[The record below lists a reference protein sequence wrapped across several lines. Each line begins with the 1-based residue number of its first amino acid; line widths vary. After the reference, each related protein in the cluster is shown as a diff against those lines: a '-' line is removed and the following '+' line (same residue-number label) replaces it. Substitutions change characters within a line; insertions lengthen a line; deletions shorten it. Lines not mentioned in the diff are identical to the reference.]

1 MSTSQP
7 LHSIARI
14 HGTLRV
20 PGDKSISH
28 RGLLFGAIAE
38 GTSRLRGLATGAD
51 VATSRRVIEAL
62 GVETRDVNGEVQ
74 VVGRGWAGLDHGSP
88 DPLELDCG
96 NSGTTARLLM
106 GLLSGRSG
114 RYRLTGD
121 ESLSLRPMGRVVRPL
136 TALGASVE
144 GDTTLPLVVGGGELQ
159 GAELTTEVPSA
170 QVKSAILLA
179 ALQGSGETLVEEARL
194 SRDHTE
200 RLLGAQGATIESL
213 APTQW
218 KVRGGSPVLAPLD
231 LDVPGDP
238 SSAAY
243 AVALACCLP
252 NSEVV
257 AEGLSL
263 NPTRLG
269 FYALL
274 RRMGASVEWA
284 ASGDGPEPRGELTAR
299 SSSLH
304 GVELGPDDVVS
315 AIDELPLL
323 AVVAA
328 AAEGTTTIRGAGEL
342 RHKETDRIAAT
353 AALLRAAG
361 VEHEELEDGLV
372 IHGPTQFRAASFDA
386 MGDHRIAMCATVL
399 AALADGESQL
409 VGGEWV
415 RISYPE
421 FFSDLERLSDA

>member
-1 MSTSQP
+1 
-7 LHSIARI
+7 
-14 HGTLRV
+14 
-20 PGDKSISH
+20 
-28 RGLLFGAIAE
+28 
-38 GTSRLRGLATGAD
+38 
-51 VATSRRVIEAL
+51 
-62 GVETRDVNGEVQ
+62 
-74 VVGRGWAGLDHGSP
+74 
-88 DPLELDCG
+88 
-96 NSGTTARLLM
+96 
-106 GLLSGRSG
+106 
-114 RYRLTGD
+114 
-121 ESLSLRPMGRVVRPL
+121 
-136 TALGASVE
+136 
-144 GDTTLPLVVGGGELQ
+144 
-159 GAELTTEVPSA
+159 
-170 QVKSAILLA
+170 VKSAILLA

-194 SRDHTE
+194 SRDHSE
-200 RLLGAQGATIESL
+200 RLLGAQGATIESV
-213 APTQW
+213 TNTSW
-218 KVRGGSPVLAPLD
+218 RVRGDCPPLAPLD

-252 NSEVV
+252 KSEVV
-257 AEGLSL
+257 VQGLSL

-274 RRMGASVEWA
+274 RRMGANVDWD
-284 ASGDGPEPRGELTAR
+284 ASGAGPEPRGELTAR
-299 SSSLH
+299 SSALH

-361 VEHEELEDGLV
+361 VKHEELDDGLV
-372 IHGPTQFRAASFDA
+372 IHGPTQFLAASFDA

-399 AALADGESQL
+399 AALAEGQSEL
-409 VGGEWV
+409 TGGAWV

-421 FFSDLERLSDA
+421 FFTDLERLSG